1 MYRYFK
7 LNNWSM
13 RLFSLSNSDSFGEKV
28 AASLGRSLD
37 LLEER
42 SFEDGEHKIRPLVSV
57 RDEDVYVI
65 HSLYAD
71 EMQSVNDK
79 LCKLLFFL
87 ATLKD
92 CGAQRVSA
100 IVPYLCYARKDRRT
114 KARDPVTL
122 RYVASLFEA
131 VNTDRV
137 VTIDVHNLQAYQNA
151 FRCKTEHLE
160 AQKLFISFFQ
170 NVLQHAER
178 AVVMSPDI
186 GGVKRAEQFRERLS
200 RALLKEVDFAFME
213 KLRSKGVVSGEAVV
227 GDVKGKVVIIL
238 DDLINS
244 GSTIA
249 RAASA
254 CEHLGALSV
263 YAVATHGAFSAKA
276 NNAFTEKALK
286 KIVVTNTVLVSCL
299 NDVIVKDKIIT
310 LDAAPLFAETIRR
323 LNTSG
328 SLVSLMELE

>member
-1 MYRYFK
+1 
-7 LNNWSM
+7 M
-13 RLFSLSNSDSFGEKV
+13 RIFALQNSDVFGEKV
-28 AASLGRSLD
+28 AASLHRSLD

-42 SFEDGEHKIRPLVSV
+42 NFEDGEHKVRPLVSV

-71 EMQSVNDK
+71 EKQSVNDK
-79 LCKLLFFL
+79 LCKLLFFI

-92 CGAQRVSA
+92 CGAQRVTA
-100 IVPYLCYARKDRRT
+100 VVPYLCYARKDRRT
-114 KARDPVTL
+114 KARDPVTM

-131 VNTDRV
+131 VSTDRI
-137 VTIDVHNLQAYQNA
+137 VTIDVHNLQAYQNG

-170 NVLQHAER
+170 HALQPFEKI
-178 AVVMSPDI
+178 VVMSPDI

-200 RALLKEVDFAFME
+200 KAFVKQIDFAFME
-213 KLRSKGVVSGEAVV
+213 KLRSKGVVSGETVV
-227 GDVKGKVVIIL
+227 GDVEGKTVIIL

-244 GSTIA
+244 GSTMA

-254 CEHLGALSV
+254 CDHLGALSI
-263 YAVATHGAFSAKA
+263 YGVATHGVFIAKA
-276 NNAFTEKALK
+276 NEAFREKSLK
-286 KIVVTNTVLVSCL
+286 KILVTNTVLMSTL
-299 NDVIVKDKIIT
+299 IDKVIKDKIIV
-310 LDAAPLFAETIRR
+310 LDATPLFAESIRR